1 MFKRGTQ
8 NKDVIIKVK
17 YCVKK
22 KNCIKSRVNVTVDN
36 KPQPKVPK
44 YVTS

>member
-17 YCVKK
+17 Y
-22 KNCIKSRVNVTVDN
+22 CIKSRVNVTVDN